1 MPERPVCD
9 RCVPERPVWERCE
22 PERCAERLP
31 CPAALPAADFRLA
44 LLRVVEV
51 LRPVPFLAVE
61 PRELELLRAAA
72 ALPRDVVALRPRPVD
87 LRAEPVLRPPP
98 LRAVDLL
105 LALLRADAVLCAA
118 GLRAEALFVVAFR
131 FAVLRLPGPDREPD
145 FVFRAIGVHSPV
157 EQESYSKPS
166 I

>member
-1 MPERPVCD
+1 MR
-9 RCVPERPVWERCE
+9 ERCE
-22 PERCAERLP
+22 PARCVERLP
-31 CPAALPAADFRLA
+31 CAADLAAAGFRVA

-51 LRPVPFLAVE
+51 LRLVPLLAREV
-61 PRELELLRAAA
+61 RELELLRAAA
-72 ALPRDVVALRPRPVD
+72 PPRELVALRPRPVD

-105 LALLRADAVLCAA
+105 LAFLRADAVLCAA

-131 FAVLRLPGPDREPD
+131 LAVLRLPGPEREPD
-145 FVFRAIGVHSPV
+145 FVFRAMGVHSPV
-157 EQESYSKPS
+157 EQESYSNPS